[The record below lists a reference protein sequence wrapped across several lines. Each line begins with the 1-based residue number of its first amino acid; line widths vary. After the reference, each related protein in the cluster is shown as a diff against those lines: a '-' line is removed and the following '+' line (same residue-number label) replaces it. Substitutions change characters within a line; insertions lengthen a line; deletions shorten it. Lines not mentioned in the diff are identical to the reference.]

1 MLRLALVLGVI
12 VTSASAQEDWNPASH
27 QDGGVTQVLQ
37 SIYIPPAHNSPFSA
51 MVHTEWVRPLAGGG
65 TSTLVNQRKVM
76 RDRDGRIY
84 EERWFLVPK
93 SGNAKSQMSVI
104 QIYDANEHTGYD
116 CFLVGPKKD
125 VCQLLNYSGTDTEAP
140 PPLKPGP
147 LANVLGGRTHEE
159 LGTRT
164 IEGFEVTGT
173 RDTTVVKVGAMGN
186 DQEMKIVREFWHS
199 DKLGVNLL
207 SILSDPRIGTET
219 FTLSDISVTEVD
231 PKYFQLPEGFRI
243 EDRRTEKP
251 N

>member
-27 QDGGVTQVLQ
+27 LDGGVTQVLQ
-37 SIYIPPAHNSPFSA
+37 SVYIPPTHNAPFSA
-51 MVHTEWVRPLAGGG
+51 MVHTEWVRPMAGGG

-93 SGNAKSQMSVI
+93 GGNAKSRMNVI
-104 QIYDANEHTGYD
+104 QIYDPNEHTGYD
-116 CFLVGPKKD
+116 CFLIGPKKD
-125 VCQLLNYSGTDTEAP
+125 VCQLFSYSGIDTQA

-147 LANVLGGRTHEE
+147 LPNDMGYRTHEE

-164 IEGFEVTGT
+164 IEGIEVTGT
-173 RDTTVVKVGAMGN
+173 RDTTVVKAGVMGN

-231 PKYFQLPEGFRI
+231 PKYFQLPEGFSI
-243 EDRRTEKP
+243 DDRRTEKP